1 MKTIPRLSLLR
12 MKNVSEKCCAEYQN
26 KHFMFNNFVS
36 EHLAMYEIMQKKMA
50 GPDRPQITI

>member
-1 MKTIPRLSLLR
+1 